1 MTVFY
6 KKYQLKNSTS
16 RFNGK
21 WYARAVQT
29 ETVDINTLADEMEQ
43 NCTLKRADIVA
54 VLSELS
60 VTMKRHLQAS
70 HRVKLD
76 RLGSFKIGVTT
87 KPANNSKDFNV
98 TDNVKG
104 LHIIFMPET
113 KIAKDKSRSRVLLDG
128 CNVAELPKNA
138 IVDEEEADGATDS
151 TSQNSGESSNENA
164 SENTGE

>member
-6 KKYQLKNSTS
+6 KKYQFKRENS

-29 ETVDINTLADEMEQ
+29 ETVDINALAEEMEQ

-54 VLSELS
+54 VLSELA

-76 RLGSFKIGVTT
+76 QLGSFKMSITT
-87 KPANNSKDFNV
+87 TPAESAKDFNAQ
-98 TDNVKG
+98 DNVKAVKV
-104 LHIIFMPET
+104 LFMPET
-113 KIAKDKSRSRVLLDG
+113 HVAKDKTRTKALISG
-128 CNVAELPKNA
+128 CKVGELPKNG
-138 IVDEEEADGATDS
+138 VEDEETDAT
-151 TSQNSGESSNENA
+151 A
-164 SENTGE
+164 